1 MSLEL
6 VMANDPDGVT
16 EPMVSALR
24 AVQFATG
31 GGGVGLPNVVLTSP
45 VDGAQIDGLATLTA
59 TASDP
64 QGITSVDFLVDG
76 VQVGSDSSSPYAVTW
91 DTDQVVDGLH
101 TVTARATDGGST
113 QSCVGHSVTTGHP
126 EIQGDWVGA
135 YGSAGYVLGAWN
147 GTSDL
152 AVLPGASLTLLQGD
166 RFLYGPNG
174 EARSVENA
182 TETERRQAV
191 VWDDVQVRLRLDF
204 PSGFSG
210 PLDVYAVDYDTT
222 GRRQTVTVDDGSG
235 PVSRAITTS
244 FSQGAWIHY
253 MVNVAPGG
261 SVSIV
266 AARTAGANAVIS
278 GVFLGPAGPP
288 ASGGPS
294 PTPTPTPT
302 PRRTRPTP
310 TPTAS
315 PTGPPPPVEQP
326 GKQGDWVG
334 SYGSVGY
341 VLAGWNGSTDL
352 AALPSASFSL
362 LQGNRYLYGLSTEA
376 RAVENPSES
385 ERRHTVFWDDVQ
397 IRLKLDFPSGF
408 SGPLDIYAVDVD
420 TSTRRQTVTV
430 DDGSGPVTRAL
441 TGAFS
446 SGAWL
451 HYTVNVPAGGSASIV
466 VARTAGPNAV
476 ISGIFLG
483 PAGPPASGGPTPT
496 PTPTPTGPPP
506 AIDQPGAQGD
516 WVGAYGSAGYVLGAW
531 NGTSDLAVL
540 PGASLTLLQGDR
552 FLYGPERRGALGRER
567 DRDRAPPG
575 GRLGRRPGPSAA
587 RLPVRLQRSARR
599 LCRRLRHDRS
609 PSDGDR
615 R

>member
-1 MSLEL
+1 MQIFSSYAGGGYQNQSGTSMASPHVAGVAALVRGANASLSPAQVADVL
-6 VMANDPDGVT
+6 RRSGTFPDGSLADGGCPSSSSWPNDPDGVT
-16 EPMVSALR
+16 EPMVNALR

-31 GGGVGLPNVVLTSP
+31 GGGVGLPNVILTSP
-45 VDGAQIDGLATLTA
+45 VDGAQIDGLAALTA

-91 DTDQVVDGLH
+91 DTDQVVDGPH
-101 TVTARATDGGST
+101 TITARATDGGSA

-253 MVNVAPGG
+253 TVNVAPGG

-302 PRRTRPTP
+302 VLIELADSHPDSEPDRATTARRTAWQAR
-310 TPTAS
+310 
-315 PTGPPPPVEQP
+315 GL
-326 GKQGDWVG
+326 GR
-334 SYGSVGY
+334 
-341 VLAGWNGSTDL
+341 
-352 AALPSASFSL
+352 L
-362 LQGNRYLYGLSTEA
+362 LRIRRL
-376 RAVENPSES
+376 RACWM
-385 ERRHTVFWDDVQ
+385 ER
-397 IRLKLDFPSGF
+397 L
-408 SGPLDIYAVDVD
+408 
-420 TSTRRQTVTV
+420 
-430 DDGSGPVTRAL
+430 DGSCCTPV
-441 TGAFS
+441 G
-446 SGAWL
+446 
-451 HYTVNVPAGGSASIV
+451 VVV
-466 VARTAGPNAV
+466 VAARQPVPVRLEHRGP
-476 ISGIFLG
+476 G
-483 PAGPPASGGPTPT
+483 
-496 PTPTPTGPPP
+496 
-506 AIDQPGAQGD
+506 
-516 WVGAYGSAGYVLGAW
+516 
-531 NGTSDLAVL
+531 
-540 PGASLTLLQGDR
+540 
-552 FLYGPERRGALGRER
+552 RREPVRV
-567 DRDRAPPG
+567 RATTHCF
-575 GRLGRRPGPSAA
+575 LGRRPDPPET
-587 RLPVRLQRSARR
+587 RLPKRLQWTAGH
-599 LCRRLRHDRS
+599 LR
-609 PSDGDR
+609 G
-615 R
+615 